1 MQLIEDI
8 KNLNNN
14 DEIKLMNEADY
25 DNEIDVKGRN
35 SK

>member
-14 DEIKLMNEADY
+14 DEIKLMSEADY
-25 DNEIDVKGRN
+25 DFEIDVKGRN